1 MKIYDA
7 EKNILK
13 SDEDHLTAT
22 VIAKIDLT
30 EAPKHLDKK
39 KDKNKKS
46 KSTDDK
52 SLVLANIRSIL
63 VSSGFN
69 LNNDVFLPE
78 ELVQAV
84 DTPVDKPINL
94 EHDEVNII
102 GHMTASRLL
111 DQEGNE
117 VNATDDDLPVNLDIE
132 VQGVLYKDIFPNEV
146 AQIIEGAKTGEAFV
160 SMEALFTDF
169 DFAIEREDTIVII
182 PRTEETAFLTAQLKQ
197 FGGEGTLKG
206 ERLGRVLKNIEFI
219 GKGIVAKPANPR
231 SLVKEAARVAAFNND
246 ICIKD
251 LIQTLIKGG
260 DDRAMADLEKEL
272 EIVRKERE
280 KALSDLK
287 ESLDGAL
294 VLGEQIKALSSE
306 KDELAASKDEE
317 IQQLSGTVDDLKAQ
331 LAELTKELD
340 AFKDREADAKAT
352 KVAEDRLTQL
362 RDISEVAEDK
372 VEDTLAALKKMSN
385 EDFGVLL
392 ELAKQLPAKE
402 TDASD
407 DDESKK
413 AEADAELDKAKAT
426 EDVVINPGSGEEE
439 VDRFEKAAASC
450 ANVLLGRQDVA
461 EGGEE

>member
-7 EKNILK
+7 ENHILK
-13 SDEDHLTAT
+13 PDQDHLTTT
-22 VIAKIDLT
+22 VIGKIDLV
-30 EAPKHLDKK
+30 EAPKHLKKK
-39 KDKNKKS
+39 KDKKT

-78 ELVQAV
+78 ELAQAI

-94 EHDEVNII
+94 EHDEISII
-102 GHMTASRLL
+102 GHMTSSRLL

-117 VNATDDDLPVNLDIE
+117 VNVADEDLPINLDVE
-132 VQGVLYKDIFPNEV
+132 VEGVLYKEIFPEEV
-146 AQIIEGAKTGEAFV
+146 AQIIEGAKTGESFV

-169 DFAIEREDTIVII
+169 DFAIERENTIVII
-182 PRTEETAFLTAQLKQ
+182 PRTEETAFLTAKLKQ
-197 FGGEGTLKG
+197 FGGEGLLEG

-231 SLVKEAARVAAFNND
+231 SLVKEAARVAAFNNE
-246 ICIKD
+246 ICIED
-251 LIQTLIKGG
+251 LIQKLNKGG
-260 DDRAMADLEKEL
+260 DDRAMVDLEKEL
-272 EIVRKERE
+272 EVIRKERD

-294 VLGEQIKALSSE
+294 KLGEQTKALSSE
-306 KDELAASKDEE
+306 KDELATSKDEE
-317 IQQLSGTVDDLKAQ
+317 IQQLSGTVDGFKTQ
-331 LAELTKELD
+331 LEELTRELD
-340 AFKDREADAKAT
+340 GFKDREADVKAT
-352 KVAEDRLTQL
+352 KVAEDRLAQL
-362 RDISEVAEDK
+362 REVSDIAEDK
-372 VEDTLAALKKMSN
+372 VEDTLATLKKMSN
-385 EDFGVLL
+385 ENFDVLL
-392 ELAKQLPAKE
+392 ELAKQLPAKQ

-407 DDESKK
+407 DDEDKR

-426 EDVVINPGSGEEE
+426 KDTVMNPGSGEEDA
-439 VDRFEKAAASC
+439 DRFVKAAASC
-450 ANVLLGRQDVA
+450 ASILLTRQDVA